1 MKAFLFL
8 ALLGAA
14 AGAQEAPLPTAPAE
28 PPASADTPA
37 HRRET
42 VVTSTRVETRVDEQ
56 PRALQVIG
64 EEQLVERSVRTV
76 PEALSE
82 MEGVYV
88 QKTNH
93 GGGAP
98 IIRGLY
104 GQQVLLLV
112 DGVRLNNA
120 TIRAGPNQ
128 FLNTVDPFTIDQVEV
143 LRGPGSVLYG
153 SDALGGV
160 INVRTIWPRYSKE
173 PAPGGLIG
181 LRGTSY
187 DFGAQAHVRGSF
199 SLPDHAA
206 SVSVTGRDFNDLR
219 GGALIGVQQ
228 YTGYEEADCTAKVR
242 QRLAPGH
249 QLYLQYQLVRQA
261 DAPRLDRSAPGDFRR
276 FTEQY
281 RDLVHARY
289 EASRAGPL
297 SQLSV
302 ELTAQRQG
310 DLTERFRVARDRID
324 RDAATVWTFGARA
337 ESSLPIPLPG
347 ATTATF
353 GLDSFYD
360 RVTGGAT
367 RTLIS
372 DLTAVTASP
381 LDARYLFGSD
391 SLASGLFARAFTDP
405 TAPLSAYAGV
415 RGQLN
420 RLGLPED
427 ARVHDT
433 FAAFPSPPPVFEAAT
448 IWNAGYALEAG
459 GAWRPV
465 PALNLLLNLGSG
477 FRAPNIDDFTRF
489 GAEGPGFLIPGREL
503 APEQSYTAELGARVV
518 MEKVR
523 AEAFYAA
530 TIIPGLVGNVPTSVA
545 GETLTPDGVPYL
557 TRLNREQATLHAVDG
572 SVEVK
577 PIPDLSLFASGSM
590 VVSTQVRRDLLAP
603 GEPLIAEPLS
613 RQPPINGTVRA
624 RYSILPNVFAEGV
637 VRWALAQTAISSSDR
652 LDNRICFEA
661 PSCNGTP
668 GYVAVHLRASAWIAP
683 HLNLS
688 VAALNLFDATYRVHG
703 SGVDEPGRSVTASV
717 EVKL

>member
-1 MKAFLFL
+1 MP
-8 ALLGAA
+8 AA
-14 AGAQEAPLPTAPAE
+14 EVDDGIPA
-28 PPASADTPA
+28 
-37 HRRET
+37 RKRET
-42 VVTSTRVETRVDEQ
+42 VVTSTRLETRIDEQ
-56 PRALQVIG
+56 PRALLVIG

-128 FLNTVDPFTIDQVEV
+128 FLNTVDPFTVDQVEV

-160 INVRTIWPRYSKE
+160 INVRTLWPGFSRE
-173 PAPGGLIG
+173 MTAGGMAS
-181 LRGTSY
+181 LRGASY
-187 DFGAQAHVRGSF
+187 DSGGQAHARGSL
-199 SLPDHAA
+199 SLKDTAA
-206 SVSVTGRDFNDLR
+206 SISVTGRDFNDLR
-219 GGALIGVQQ
+219 GGALIGVQP
-228 YTGYEEADCTAKVR
+228 YTGYEEWDSTAKLR
-242 QRLAPGH
+242 QRVAPGH
-249 QLYLQYQLVRQA
+249 LLLFQYQLVRQS

-281 RDLVHARY
+281 RDLLHARY
-289 EASRAGPL
+289 EVSRAGPL

-324 RDAATVWTFGARA
+324 RDAATVWSFGARA
-337 ESSLPIPLPG
+337 ESSLPLPG
-347 ATTATF
+347 LLGGTTATF

-360 RVTGGAT
+360 RVTGGASRT
-367 RTLIS
+367 RIS
-372 DLTAVTASP
+372 DLSNVTASP
-381 LDARYLFGSD
+381 VDARYLFGSD
-391 SLASGLFARAFTDP
+391 SIASGLFARAFTDP
-405 TAPLSAYAGV
+405 AATVSGYAGL

-420 RLGLPED
+420 RLVLPED
-427 ARVHDT
+427 SRIHET
-433 FAAFPSPPPVFEAAT
+433 FASSPAAPPILEAAT

-459 GAWRPV
+459 GAWRPSKE
-465 PALNLLLNLGSG
+465 LSLMLNLGSG

-503 APEQSYTAELGARVV
+503 GPEQSYTAEIGVRALLARF
-518 MEKVR
+518 R

-545 GETLTPDGVPYL
+545 GETLSPDGIPYL
-557 TRLNREQATLHAVDG
+557 TRQNREQATLHAVDG

-590 VVSTQVRRDLLAP
+590 VISRQVRRDLLAP
-603 GEPLIAEPLS
+603 GEPLITEPLA
-613 RQPPINGTVRA
+613 RQPPVNGTVRA
-624 RYSILPNVFAEGV
+624 RYLILPNVFAEGV
-637 VRWALAQTAISSSDR
+637 LRWALAQTAISSADR

-668 GYVAVHLRASAWIAP
+668 GYAAVHLRAGASIGSN
-683 HLNLS
+683 LNTSIS
-688 VAALNLFDATYRVHG
+688 VLNLFDATYRVHG
-703 SGVDEPGRSVTASV
+703 SGVDEPGRSVAASV